1 MWAFSG
7 ARVIKISHTAPYSI
21 AQLYL
26 FQQAADELMR
36 ESEGNKTHGN
46 GSWETSGPPCRL
58 QRYWIPAELVPACFI
73 APDCQG
79 SAQVVPEVRKRRT
92 CAY

>member
-7 ARVIKISHTAPYSI
+7 ARVIKISHTVPYSI

-26 FQQAADELMR
+26 FQQAAGELLR
-36 ESEGNKTHGN
+36 AGEGNKPHGN
-46 GSWETSGPPCRL
+46 RSSETSGPACRFW
-58 QRYWIPAELVPACFI
+58 RYWIPAELVPACFI

-79 SAQVVPEVRKRRT
+79 SAHMSQK
-92 CAY
+92 